1 MTDGDRAPPSN
12 FAPQNPVILLGHT
25 RPLFRQAPQAFIVSG
40 SACHCVL
47 TDLKGA
53 MSKADAHCVLLADRH
68 HRLMEGVRGL
78 LETEFDVVVMVSDE
92 QSLCE
97 GATRMKLA
105 TVVVDFTLAQG
116 DGLGLVRRLR
126 GRFPELKMIVLGFY
140 SEPNV
145 SRAIL
150 RAGANAFVLK
160 SLIATDLLP
169 AIDAVLGGKTYVS
182 PSVAQSSSSEDGT

>member
-1 MTDGDRAPPSN
+1 
-12 FAPQNPVILLGHT
+12 
-25 RPLFRQAPQAFIVSG
+25 
-40 SACHCVL
+40 
-47 TDLKGA
+47 

>member
-1 MTDGDRAPPSN
+1 
-12 FAPQNPVILLGHT
+12 
-25 RPLFRQAPQAFIVSG
+25 
-40 SACHCVL
+40 
-47 TDLKGA
+47 

-92 QSLCE
+92 ISLCE
-97 GATRMKLA
+97 SATRMKLA
-105 TVVVDFTLAQG
+105 TVVVDFSLTCG

-126 GRFPELKMIVLGFY
+126 GRFPEMNLIVLGIY

-150 RAGANAFVLK
+150 QAGADGFVLK
-160 SLIATDLLP
+160 SSIATDLLP
-169 AIDAVLGGKTYVS
+169 AIDAVLAGETYISSRVG
-182 PSVAQSSSSEDGT
+182 QRSSSEDGA